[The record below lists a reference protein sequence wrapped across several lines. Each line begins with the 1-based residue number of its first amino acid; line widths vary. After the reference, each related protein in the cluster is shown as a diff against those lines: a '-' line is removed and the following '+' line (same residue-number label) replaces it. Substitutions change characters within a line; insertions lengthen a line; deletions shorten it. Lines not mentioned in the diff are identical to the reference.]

1 MQNFAFVESAEFKV
15 CLWHLSAVDNSQL
28 PDSLYCVPP
37 KMSMPLP
44 FKVCTGMWFIHG
56 FILDIVVINILPYLS
71 AKVSDAQRADKF
83 PWALGGYKGTLNKEK
98 ACD

>member
-1 MQNFAFVESAEFKV
+1 MSVAS
-15 CLWHLSAVDNSQL
+15 LRVDNSQL

-98 ACD
+98 ACN

>member
-1 MQNFAFVESAEFKV
+1 
-15 CLWHLSAVDNSQL
+15 
-28 PDSLYCVPP
+28 
-37 KMSMPLP
+37 
-44 FKVCTGMWFIHG
+44 MWFIHG

-98 ACD
+98 ACNYLLSMALVCLNGMATFTAPNIHISGTLEQLSINDIQRIKASPR